1 MIRRVLGA
9 GMRRHVSAFMLV
21 GVLAVAMPS
30 ATAAPRLPATPIV
43 PLASKPNVA
52 APIRPTTLVTASW
65 YGSRHHGRRTANGE
79 VFDATAFTAAHRTL
93 PFGTRLVAT
102 NPQNGKTVTVRVNDR
117 GPYVKGRAL
126 DLSEAAARVIGMHA
140 KGTAKVMIIR
150 AEK

>member
-1 MIRRVLGA
+1 MIRRFLGA

-21 GVLAVAMPS
+21 GVLAMVMPS
-30 ATAAPRLPATPIV
+30 AAAAPRLPAMPGAPV
-43 PLASKPNVA
+43 ASKPDTVVPA
-52 APIRPTTLVTASW
+52 RPTMLVTASW
-65 YGSRHHGRRTANGE
+65 YGPRHHGRRTANGE

-93 PFGTRLVAT
+93 PFGTKLVVT
-102 NPQNGKTVTVRVNDR
+102 NPQNGKTVIVRVNDR